1 MVWQVAD
8 QGVPPALSLSSLS
21 SMTSASSLL
30 LSPTEATR
38 NPSTHSSIEL
48 GPTPGSGMALDSQS
62 EDAHFF
68 GSDTDSE
75 TPAPSLHLPETQ
87 PLPQPYYEPP
97 VEALAW
103 SDDVESMLNNPPP
116 STFHSFNLSREPSL
130 SSWVL
135 PPESE
140 PHQSISEQPSIVPTP
155 MGGLERI
162 PESES
167 SLDPLAASVPVI
179 FPSSTPSPASP
190 PPDSLSPPSPKPG
203 LPEPVEDFAGHPSR
217 LC

>member
-1 MVWQVAD
+1 MVWQVADD
-8 QGVPPALSLSSLS
+8 QGVPPALSSSLS
-21 SMTSASSLL
+21 SITSASSLL
-30 LSPTEATR
+30 LSPTEAIR

-87 PLPQPYYEPP
+87 SLPQPYYEPP
-97 VEALAW
+97 VEPLAW

-135 PPESE
+135 PPDSDQQ
-140 PHQSISEQPSIVPTP
+140 QSISEQPSMAPP
-155 MGGLERI
+155 PALGGLERI

-167 SLDPLAASVPVI
+167 LPDPLITSPVLSP
-179 FPSSTPSPASP
+179 PSSPSPAS

>member
-8 QGVPPALSLSSLS
+8 QGVPPALSSSTS
-21 SMTSASSLL
+21 SITSASSLL
-30 LSPTEATR
+30 LTSPMEATR

-75 TPAPSLHLPETQ
+75 TPATSLHLPETHS
-87 PLPQPYYEPP
+87 PLPQPYYQPP
-97 VEALAW
+97 VEPLAW

-135 PPESE
+135 PPDSE
-140 PHQSISEQPSIVPTP
+140 NPHQSISEQPSIVPPTP
-155 MGGLERI
+155 LERI

-167 SLDPLAASVPVI
+167 SLEPPSPLI
-179 FPSSTPSPASP
+179 FPPTSSPSPAS